1 MGKAA
6 QLTLGCSQMEWE
18 WMNSGI
24 FLYWHGRLIEAYKKV
39 GGMLHSADVGRGVI
53 GVIDQSVGNGNV
65 WVLNNKHGFPD
76 FERYAMLEEWLGRKA
91 DDYWDENFDNL
102 ALKRGSTHF
111 IPDNEWV
118 QCDKRRKWRMLSPG
132 FNSNS
137 LPSEWFWCLPP
148 FKGLRSDPEQ
158 KLKPGIV
165 TVGAKRSHIT
175 SDNDPLYI
183 EVSPSAI
190 IKRKLFSRKN
200 RAPMCTVDHTEAV
213 YGLSLQI
220 PAPKLTYS
228 SAYTSFTHAKL
239 LKNGY

>member
-1 MGKAA
+1 
-6 QLTLGCSQMEWE
+6 
-18 WMNSGI
+18 
-24 FLYWHGRLIEAYKKV
+24 
-39 GGMLHSADVGRGVI
+39 
-53 GVIDQSVGNGNV
+53 
-65 WVLNNKHGFPD
+65 
-76 FERYAMLEEWLGRKA
+76 MLEEWLGRKA

-190 IKRKLFSRKN
+190 IKRKLKGEGSLKKEDTGEERPILKRIRRGPSKCRRYKKPYRLILAFLQCLEYPFFLISFSN
-200 RAPMCTVDHTEAV
+200 D
-213 YGLSLQI
+213 L
-220 PAPKLTYS
+220 
-228 SAYTSFTHAKL
+228 
-239 LKNGY
+239 